1 MIDGRLI
8 RHWRYMHGYTSRDLA
23 KMIGVSATSVRDW
36 ERGERQ
42 PTPENEE
49 KLRGF
54 MFPGRPRD
62 IEKEK
67 SK

>member
-8 RHWRYMHGYTSRDLA
+8 RHFRYTHGYSARDLA
-23 KMIGVSATSVRDW
+23 KLIGVSATSLREW

-42 PTPENEE
+42 PSPENEE

-62 IEKEK
+62 TEKEK